1 MSRPNFFI
9 IGAAKCA
16 TTSLSSLLN
25 SHPQAAIAKNK
36 EPHFFS
42 IKPDNQFQ
50 LDNYLSNFQHCT
62 NEIAIGDAS
71 TSYSRIRKNPYTI
84 QRIYDFAP
92 EAKLIYMVRHPLER
106 IESAYAERIMTP
118 NVQHLESLG
127 RTIRQI
133 PMMVDSSRYW
143 EVFDAYRQSF
153 PEKNI
158 MVVWFEEFINNQQ
171 QVFASICRFLGI
183 SESSEHAV
191 QPHHSNSR
199 EAKAKTFE
207 SQGKSLDNY
216 DTSWDGDSRNYV
228 IDELRDD
235 NLKLLRYFN
244 KGDDYWGDI
253 FIKDESSTAPNT

>member
-1 MSRPNFFI
+1 MIKPNFFI
-9 IGAAKCA
+9 IGAAKGA
-16 TTSLSSLLN
+16 TTTLSSLLN

-42 IKPDNQFQ
+42 IKPDNPFE
-50 LDNYLSNFQHCT
+50 LNNYLSNFQHCT

-71 TSYSRIRKNPYTI
+71 TSYSRIRYNPHTI

-106 IESAYAERIMTP
+106 IESAFAERIMTANAP
-118 NVQHLESLG
+118 HLQSLG
-127 RTIRQI
+127 KSIHQI

-143 EVFDAYRQSF
+143 EVFDAYRQTF

-171 QVFASICRFLGI
+171 QEFATICRFLGI
-183 SESSEHAV
+183 SDSSDNTI
-191 QPHHSNSR
+191 QKRHSNSR
-199 EAKAKTFE
+199 ESRAKIFE
-207 SQGKSLDNY
+207 SQGNFLNDY
-216 DTSWDGDSRNYV
+216 DASWDMDSRSYV
-228 IDELRDD
+228 INELRDD

-253 FIKDESSTAPNT
+253 FSKEDIF